1 MTGKKPQSWCWTTSW
16 TDYWKGVEKAANCFR
31 ECVSCPRTTP
41 IIQVDHITS
50 ISNDQPSR
58 LHRGRG
64 FARARQAAP
73 VAVQPTQA
81 PEAALPPP
89 PPVFTPEPTGELV
102 TGVEC
107 PEPEGLQVFQI
118 ENSTT
123 TKSLAGLPK
132 PRLLP
137 PVLQVR
143 QWHSHP
149 WDLWQW
155 PSFQWGS
162 GAVFHGHDN
171 IWYCP

>member
-1 MTGKKPQSWCWTTSW
+1 MTAHTQLLVYNSENRFVGFFYQFTCRVERV
-16 TDYWKGVEKAANCFR
+16 KGLKDKTEFWDR
-31 ECVSCPRTTP
+31 L
-41 IIQVDHITS
+41 

-64 FARARQAAP
+64 FARARQTDP

-149 WDLWQW
+149 
-155 PSFQWGS
+155 
-162 GAVFHGHDN
+162 
-171 IWYCP
+171 